1 MAWHEKVEEGA
12 LQEFL
17 NFVPN
22 PDGAP
27 PTTPRQ
33 GCACITICAGSLL
46 DRYVPEQIHRN
57 SRVPAQLYSQDK
69 RRRLPKPNAGD
80 IMAIVL
86 HSLFLAAHTLQCR
99 LQEVLLCVSID
110 DIIR

>member
-33 GCACITICAGSLL
+33 GCSCITICAGSLL

-69 RRRLPKPNAGD
+69 RRRLPKPNAGYR
-80 IMAIVL
+80 IAFFVPL
-86 HSLFLAAHTLQCR
+86 RSHFA
-99 LQEVLLCVSID
+99 VSAT
-110 DIIR
+110 RSTAV